1 MPVLNLAEG
10 NTDEYFWEFSR
21 AREHSERQPQTS
33 SRVAGVEIGVISDT
47 HGLVRP
53 EVYEAFAGV
62 DLILHAGD
70 IGSYDV
76 ILELTPI
83 APVKAVVGNVD
94 TDLLH
99 RFEETTSF
107 QLANRAIHIQHILKD
122 IPEKNKIADCPISEI
137 FIFGHSHK
145 SINQQVGA
153 ELYFNPGSA
162 GPRRF
167 QLPITVGRITLDDS
181 KVTARI
187 ISLES

>member
-1 MPVLNLAEG
+1 MSGTSVSP
-10 NTDEYFWEFSR
+10 EFPPHEVGFPPAWR
-21 AREHSERQPQTS
+21 
-33 SRVAGVEIGVISDT
+33 VEIGIISDT

-53 EVYEAFAGV
+53 EVYKAFEGV

-76 ILELTPI
+76 ILELEPI
-83 APVKAVVGNVD
+83 APVKAVSGNVD

-99 RFEETTSF
+99 RFEEKTSF
-107 QLANRAIHIQHILKD
+107 QLANRAIHLQHILKD
-122 IPEKNKIADCPISEI
+122 IPAENKVADDPISEI

-145 SINQQVGA
+145 FINQQVGTA
-153 ELYFNPGSA
+153 LFFNPGSA

-167 QLPITVGRITLDDS
+167 RLPITVGRITLDEC

-187 ISLES
+187 ISLEH